1 MENLS
6 FQYPSWYILLCL
18 LLGLTYALIVY
29 FRSDTFKDKPRILSW
44 GLGTLRFL
52 AVSLLSILLLSPLL
66 KSIVQDIKK
75 PVIVIAQD
83 QSESI
88 LANMDESQR
97 TSYQSTL
104 DQFEQ
109 QLGEEYEVRK
119 YAFGNDVREGIDF
132 DFSDKVSNLSE
143 FLQYVYD
150 LYSNQN
156 LGAVIMATDGIYN
169 EGANPIYAGAKLAA
183 PIYTVALGD
192 TTAKRDVILKRV
204 FHNKIAYLG
213 DRFSIQIDVAA
224 QNCSGTNTLLTVS
237 KVTEGTP
244 SRLQQFPISINRND
258 FFTTQEVILDAAESG
273 VQRYR
278 ISLSSVADEVTKV
291 NNTKDIFVDILD
303 ARQKILLLA
312 NSPHPDLTA
321 LKQSIT
327 QNKNYEVTIAYA
339 KNFVGNLRDYD
350 FVVLHQLPSQTQN
363 ISSILQ
369 TLDQENISRLFIVG
383 MQSNLRQVSQSQTLV
398 NITGDQRNSNDVQA
412 SFVDGFSLFT
422 VDDDLRQQLPN
433 FAPLLAPFGDFKAE
447 PNAKVLLNQRIAKI
461 DTQYPLLILGEENN
475 TKVGVLTAEGIWKW
489 RLFDFLQNENHNL
502 FEELIGKTVQY
513 LTLKEDK
520 RKFRIS
526 MSKNIFNENEEIFFD
541 AELYNENYELIND
554 PDVTLTIRNSEGKN
568 FDFVFNR
575 NNSRSYSLNASYF
588 PVGNYTFRG
597 NVNYNGEQLTYDGQF
612 SVQPIQLEL
621 YETTADHG
629 LLRLLSS
636 KYGGEFLYPDQLSAI
651 PQRIKDKGSVLPV
664 IYETSKTRS
673 VINLKWIF
681 FILLGLLTLEWFLR
695 RYHGSY

>member
-18 LLGLTYALIVY
+18 ALGLSYALIIY
-29 FRSDTFKDKPRILSW
+29 FRSDTFKDKPSW
-44 GLGTLRFL
+44 LNWLLGALRFL
-52 AVSLLSILLLSPLL
+52 AVSFLSILLLSPLL

-83 QSESI
+83 QSESV
-88 LANMDESQR
+88 LSDMDEDAQKA
-97 TSYQSTL
+97 YQSSL
-104 DQFEQ
+104 EQFED
-109 QLGEEYEVRK
+109 QLGDEYEVRK

-132 DFSDKVSNLSE
+132 NFSDKVSNLSE
-143 FLQYVYD
+143 FLQYIYD

-169 EGANPIYAGAKLAA
+169 EGSNPIYAGAKLAA

-192 TTAKRDVILKRV
+192 TTAKRDVVLKRV

-224 QNCSGTNTLLTVS
+224 QNCSGSNSVLTIS
-237 KVTEGTP
+237 KVTNGTP
-244 SRLQQFPISINRND
+244 SRLQQFPININRND
-258 FFTTQEVILDAAESG
+258 FFTTQEVILDADANG

-278 ISLSSVADEVTKV
+278 ISLSSVQDEVTTV

-303 ARQKILLLA
+303 ARQKMLLLA
-312 NSPHPDLTA
+312 NAPHPDLTA
-321 LKQSIT
+321 IKQSIT
-327 QNKNYEVTIAYA
+327 KNKNYEVTTAYA
-339 KNFVGNLRDYD
+339 KTFNGNLKDYD
-350 FVVLHQLPSQTQN
+350 FVVLHQLPSQTQAAT
-363 ISSILQ
+363 SILQ
-369 TLDQENISRLFIVG
+369 TLEQERIPRLFIIG
-383 MQSNLRQVSQSQTLV
+383 MQSNLRQVSQAQSIV
-398 NITGDQRNSNDVQA
+398 NVSGDQKNSNDVQA
-412 SFVDGFSLFT
+412 SFADGFSIFT
-422 VDDDLRQQLPN
+422 IDDDLRQQLPN
-433 FAPLLAPFGDFKAE
+433 FAPLLAPFGDYKAD
-447 PNAKVLLNQRIAKI
+447 PNATVLLNQRIAKI
-461 DTQYPLLILGEENN
+461 DTQYPLLAFGEENG
-475 TKVGVLTAEGIWKW
+475 TKVGVLCAEGIWKW
-489 RLFDFLQNENHNL
+489 RLFDFLQNENHDL
-502 FEELIGKTVQY
+502 FEELIGKSFQY

-541 AELYNENYELIND
+541 AELYNANYELIND
-554 PDVTLTIRNSEGKN
+554 PDVTLTISNSEGKN

-575 NNSRSYSLNASYF
+575 NNNRSYSLNASYF
-588 PVGNYTFRG
+588 PVGNYSFRG
-597 NVNYNGEQLTYDGQF
+597 TVNYNGEQLTYDGQF

-621 YETTADHG
+621 YETTADHS

-636 KYGGEFLYPDQLSAI
+636 KYGGEFLYPDQLAGI
-651 PQRIKDKGSVLPV
+651 PQMIKDKGSVLPV

-681 FILLGLLTLEWFLR
+681 FILLSLLTLEWFLR